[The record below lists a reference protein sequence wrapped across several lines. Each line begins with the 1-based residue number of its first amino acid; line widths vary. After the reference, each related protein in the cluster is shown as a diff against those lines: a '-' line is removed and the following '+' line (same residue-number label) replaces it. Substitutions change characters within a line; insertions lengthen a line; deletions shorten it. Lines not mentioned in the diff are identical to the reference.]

1 MEQPMEFLSAP
12 QENLRTWSNVT
23 RLIMVSCICIALL
36 LIFMALFLL

>member
-12 QENLRTWSNVT
+12 EENLRTWSNVI
-23 RLIMVSCICIALL
+23 RLITVSCIFIVLL

>member
-23 RLIMVSCICIALL
+23 RLIMVSCAGIALL
-36 LIFMALFLL
+36 LIVLAATLL